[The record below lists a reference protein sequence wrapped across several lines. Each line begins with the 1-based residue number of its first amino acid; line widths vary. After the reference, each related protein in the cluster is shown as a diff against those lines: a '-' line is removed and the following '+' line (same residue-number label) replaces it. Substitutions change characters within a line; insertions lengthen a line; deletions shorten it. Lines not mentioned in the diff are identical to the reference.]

1 MGDLGAGPVSAQLK
15 PGGSAMT
22 TMITA
27 RAALVGS
34 RLEHLAPACLVIE
47 GAHIATLGS
56 PAEVRARPDRHIE
69 VPELTLVPG
78 FIDCHVHAGFY
89 PPGEILGG
97 GVTTARDLGWPPE
110 LIFPLVESSRR
121 EGFEGPTLVAAGPIL
136 TAPGGYPSA
145 AAWAP
150 PGTARLIRGP
160 GEAGPAVERTLA
172 EGATIIKIAL
182 NPSAGPS
189 FDESTL
195 RALVD
200 AAHARGARVTGH
212 IDGVAELINA
222 LDAGVDELAHMLLGG
237 AAIPDRL
244 IARMVAAGTTVVP
257 TLSIHRGRDRA
268 AAVDNLR
275 RFAAAGGSFVYG
287 TDLGNE
293 GPSPGIDALEVAAMD
308 AAGIPARRII
318 ESATV
323 AAAAYLGLATT
334 GILEVGMDAD
344 IVGLEGDPAH
354 DHSALT
360 AVGAVW
366 RRGRRVLT
374 ASERAPR

>member
-1 MGDLGAGPVSAQLK
+1 M
-15 PGGSAMT
+15 
-22 TMITA
+22 
-27 RAALVGS
+27 
-34 RLEHLAPACLVIE
+34 
-47 GAHIATLGS
+47 
-56 PAEVRARPDRHIE
+56 
-69 VPELTLVPG
+69 
-78 FIDCHVHAGFY
+78 
-89 PPGEILGG
+89 
-97 GVTTARDLGWPPE
+97 
-110 LIFPLVESSRR
+110 
-121 EGFEGPTLVAAGPIL
+121 
-136 TAPGGYPSA
+136 
-145 AAWAP
+145 
-150 PGTARLIRGP
+150 
-160 GEAGPAVERTLA
+160 
-172 EGATIIKIAL
+172 
-182 NPSAGPS
+182 
-189 FDESTL
+189 
-195 RALVD
+195 
-200 AAHARGARVTGH
+200 
-212 IDGVAELINA
+212 
-222 LDAGVDELAHMLLGG
+222 
-237 AAIPDRL
+237 
-244 IARMVAAGTTVVP
+244 
-257 TLSIHRGRDRA
+257 SIHRGRDRA